1 MCESDCI
8 LLLDVLVKMQ
18 ISCHSSINYMI
29 LSFTMLP
36 SFSLML
42 QINMQEGWPLLHI

>member
-8 LLLDVLVKMQ
+8 LLLDVLAKMQ
-18 ISCHSSINYMI
+18 ISCHFSKLCGTKLYYA
-29 LSFTMLP
+29 SF
-36 SFSLML
+36 FSLVL